1 MKLILK
7 NDKKWILKKKRITD
21 SHFQKNKFSVFILF
35 IIFLN
40 LGVNCQDSQGT
51 LSLKIKPFVSDIKLS
66 KKTLNQLES
75 GALEWGVSGN
85 QFVTTL
91 ANKRFLDFDF
101 PYMNR
106 YGTSKEIKLKP
117 GRYEIT
123 CVGFIYN
130 GGLSIDKV
138 LKKGAFFNLDILSF
152 EIFEDKTTVLE
163 ISPNIEKSRSLFL
176 KVYSPDLL
184 LKIIENDQVKIEKS
198 ISQKYETSI
207 NWNDYDGPLKFK
219 N

>member
-1 MKLILK
+1 MK
-7 NDKKWILKKKRITD
+7 NRKKGIIY

-35 IIFLN
+35 IIFFSIGNNSLYS
-40 LGVNCQDSQGT
+40 QDSEGT
-51 LSLKIKPFVSDIKLS
+51 LILKINPFVSDIKLR
-66 KKTLNQLES
+66 KKILKQLEI
-75 GALEWGVSGN
+75 GALEWGISGN

-91 ANKRFLDFDF
+91 ANKGFLNFDF

-106 YGTSKEIKLKP
+106 YGTSKKIKLKS
-117 GRYEIT
+117 GRYDIT

-130 GGLSIDKV
+130 GGSSTEKV

-163 ISPNIEKSRSLFL
+163 ITPNIEKSKTLFL
-176 KVYSPDLL
+176 KVYLPDLL
-184 LKIIENDQVKIEKS
+184 LKIVENNQFKIEKS

-219 N
+219 K

>member
-1 MKLILK
+1 MKTR
-7 NDKKWILKKKRITD
+7 KKEITEN
-21 SHFQKNKFSVFILF
+21 HFQKNKFSLF
-35 IIFLN
+35 IIFIIILS
-40 LGVNCQDSQGT
+40 LGVNSQDSQGT
-51 LSLKIKPFVSDIKLS
+51 LSLKIKPFVSEIKLR
-66 KKTLNQLES
+66 KKIIKQLES

-91 ANKRFLDFDF
+91 ANKRFLNFDL

-106 YGTSKEIKLKP
+106 FGTSKEIKLKP
-117 GRYEIT
+117 GWYDIT
-123 CVGFIYN
+123 CVGLIYN
-130 GGLSIDKV
+130 GGLSLDEV

-176 KVYSPDLL
+176 KVYMPDLL
-184 LKIIENDQVKIEKS
+184 LKIIENGQVKIEKS

-207 NWNDYDGPLKFK
+207 NWDDYDGPLKFK
-219 N
+219 K

>member
-1 MKLILK
+1 MKTRNK
-7 NDKKWILKKKRITD
+7 GITD

-40 LGVNCQDSQGT
+40 LGVNSLYSQDSQGT
-51 LSLKIKPFVSDIKLS
+51 LILKIKPFVPEIKLR
-66 KKTLNQLES
+66 KKILKQLES
-75 GALEWGVSGN
+75 GALEWGISGN

-91 ANKRFLDFDF
+91 ANKRFLNFDF
-101 PYMNR
+101 PYMTR

-117 GRYEIT
+117 GRYDIT

-163 ISPNIEKSRSLFL
+163 ISPNIEKSRSLLL
-176 KVYSPDLL
+176 KVYMPDLL
-184 LKIIENDQVKIEKS
+184 LRIIENYQVKIEKS

-219 N
+219 K